1 MNGLDGAQL
10 QLEVGNR
17 VLRIGSIIDTA
28 LPGLVGEVLGQ
39 RTQSE
44 QGAYEKLCQPKA
56 KAHPEPSL
64 LVFCGE
70 VNLYP
75 YVLPRFA
82 PAIGFA
88 ETAVV
93 FLTRLE
99 PFDDRP
105 DPLAEADAHGLQGV
119 ARPLEFP

>member
-10 QLEVGNR
+10 QLEVGR
-17 VLRIGSIIDTA
+17 HVLRIGAAIIDTA

-44 QGAYEKLCQPKA
+44 QGAYEKFCQPKA

-64 LVFCGE
+64 LVFCSQ

-75 YVLPRFA
+75 WNCR
-82 PAIGFA
+82 
-88 ETAVV
+88 
-93 FLTRLE
+93 R
-99 PFDDRP
+99 
-105 DPLAEADAHGLQGV
+105 
-119 ARPLEFP
+119 